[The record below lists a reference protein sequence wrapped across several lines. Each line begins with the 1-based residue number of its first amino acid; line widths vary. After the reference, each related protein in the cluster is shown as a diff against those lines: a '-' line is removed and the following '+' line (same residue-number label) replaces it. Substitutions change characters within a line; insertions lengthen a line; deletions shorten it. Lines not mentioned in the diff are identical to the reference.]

1 MTKQTSGRK
10 AHSNGAQFE
19 DYLERVIFAE
29 ALRSGYFARVDK
41 QNPTYFATRSRA
53 GVTFKPRAAS
63 GADWIALGG
72 RNCTWNYIAI
82 EAKHTNAQSL
92 ALSDIKPAQI
102 EHLNAAEDAGQL
114 GLLLVRFDTRIYAC
128 RWSNL
133 LFTSSGSGF
142 SIKRANLPPRTE
154 ILGDRTLADILNTWP
169 RTA

>member
-1 MTKQTSGRK
+1 MTKQASGRK

-72 RNCTWNYIAI
+72 SHCTWNYIAI
-82 EAKHTNAQSL
+82 EGKHTNDKSL
-92 ALSDIKPAQI
+92 ALSELKPDQI
-102 EHLNAAEDAGQL
+102 AHLNAAEEAGQL
-114 GLLLVRFDTRIYAC
+114 GLLLVRFEVFTYAC
-128 RWSNL
+128 RWSSS
-133 LFTSSGSGF
+133 LFTSSGGGF
-142 SIKRANLPPRTE
+142 SMKRANLPHRTE
-154 ILGDRTLADILNTWP
+154 IAADRTLADILNVWS